1 MILIIRQNPS
11 IVAKMLRTISV
22 SMVQN
27 IRVTKIW
34 VIEGLEILKVHMSL
48 ETKLQ
53 QFTLASMMQKSSL
66 LPFYSQ
72 KKAAKIDLAGFL
84 LPLRMESRMTIVK
97 LIIK

>member
-34 VIEGLEILKVHMSL
+34 VIEGLEILKVHM
-48 ETKLQ
+48 
-53 QFTLASMMQKSSL
+53 
-66 LPFYSQ
+66 
-72 KKAAKIDLAGFL
+72 
-84 LPLRMESRMTIVK
+84 
-97 LIIK
+97 

>member
-53 QFTLASMMQKSSL
+53 QYTLASMMQ
-66 LPFYSQ
+66 
-72 KKAAKIDLAGFL
+72 
-84 LPLRMESRMTIVK
+84 
-97 LIIK
+97 

>member
-48 ETKLQ
+48 EKKLQ
-53 QFTLASMMQKSSL
+53 QYTLASMMQ
-66 LPFYSQ
+66 
-72 KKAAKIDLAGFL
+72 
-84 LPLRMESRMTIVK
+84 
-97 LIIK
+97 

>member
-34 VIEGLEILKVHMSL
+34 VIEGLEILKVHML
-48 ETKLQ
+48 PETKLQ
-53 QFTLASMMQKSSL
+53 QYTLASMMQ
-66 LPFYSQ
+66 
-72 KKAAKIDLAGFL
+72 
-84 LPLRMESRMTIVK
+84 
-97 LIIK
+97 

>member
-1 MILIIRQNPS
+1 MILIIRLNPS

-53 QFTLASMMQKSSL
+53 QYTLASMMQ
-66 LPFYSQ
+66 
-72 KKAAKIDLAGFL
+72 
-84 LPLRMESRMTIVK
+84 
-97 LIIK
+97 